1 MTLYRRWQLLKL
13 KMRAYVLQAEV
24 DNAEALLSDHA
35 MRHRN
40 ALRDLQQCRRRII
53 AMEDADILLKRIA

>member
-1 MTLYRRWQLLKL
+1 MTLFRRYQLLKL
-13 KMRAYVLQAEV
+13 KCRAYVLQAEV
-24 DNAEALLSDHA
+24 DNAEALLTDHNL
-35 MRHRN
+35 RYRN